1 MNWRM
6 PFTTHTKHQLAQGQQ
21 PQRTKLV
28 PVKTWQRTQILA
40 EGIAHPLLSKQ
51 WDLHKLQD
59 RTYFLKT
66 RNKYLIH
73 YGLELN
79 KKFLLGRLL
88 DCFLQDLLHFLQ
100 KQMVPLASAATR
112 LLGGRDWGSEKRGR
126 EAGSCLLVRERVQAQ
141 AGCVKCLLNPEHRC
155 AWSWQRDN
163 WIFFSAPLW
172 THGPKV
178 RGGGGGRGR
187 PGKRSKFSSNLC

>member
-6 PFTTHTKHQLAQGQQ
+6 PFTTHTKHQLARGQQ

-66 RNKYLIH
+66 RNKYFIH

-88 DCFLQDLLHFLQ
+88 GCFLQDLLHFLQ

-126 EAGSCLLVRERVQAQ
+126 EARQLPACARTRPSASWVREMPPKPWASL
-141 AGCVKCLLNPEHRC
+141 CLELAKGQLN
-155 AWSWQRDN
+155 
-163 WIFFSAPLW
+163 FF
-172 THGPKV
+172 
-178 RGGGGGRGR
+178 
-187 PGKRSKFSSNLC
+187 